1 MLCIYQI
8 LNIQKKLDP
17 MSKKENT
24 LNTYLFKRLL
34 NYVKPYNYIFI
45 FSLMAVFG
53 LAVFG
58 ALRPVVLEKILDENI
73 SLGLSDG
80 FLQLI
85 IIMGILLLLEVISN
99 YLFIYFAGW
108 LGQSVVKDIR
118 VLLYNHI
125 INFKMK
131 YYDKSSVGVLITR
144 SVTDMERISDIFGQ
158 GLFMIFSDI
167 LKMLIVGIV
176 MTTMNWELSLIVFL
190 TLPLILFATKIF
202 QRYMKI
208 AFEEVRSEV
217 SNLNSFVQERVTG
230 MKILQLFTRE
240 DIELENFKNINTRH
254 KKGWLKT
261 VWYNSIFFP
270 IAEILSS
277 VTLGV
282 VVWYGGIS
290 IIKDNTASIGELTA
304 FIMMIPMMFRP
315 LNQIANKFNT
325 LLMGMVAAERVF
337 KVIDT
342 KSSIIDKGE
351 VSVSTFKGEVSF
363 NNVNFSYDKEVQV
376 LNKISFNIEK
386 GSTVALV
393 GSTGA
398 GKTSVINLL
407 SRFYEIDSGE
417 ISIDGLNIKEYKLS
431 SLRKNIGIVLQD
443 VFLFSD
449 TILNNITLKNE
460 SISIEEVKLAAKQI
474 GVHDFIMSLPNNY
487 YYNVKERGIMLSS
500 GQRQLIAFLRVYVS
514 NPQILILDEATSSI
528 DSASELLIQKAIEK
542 ITKNR
547 TSLIIAHRLATVKKA
562 NNIIV
567 MDSGNII
574 EQGSHKQLINNMDG
588 YYKKLYDVQ
597 FDIKKTN

>member
-1 MLCIYQI
+1 MLYIYQI

-34 NYVKPYNYIFI
+34 NYVRPYNYIFI

-53 LAVFG
+53 LALFG

-85 IIMGILLLLEVISN
+85 IIMGVLLLLEVISN

-351 VSVSTFKGEVSF
+351 VSISTFKGEVCF
-363 NNVNFSYDKEVQV
+363 NNVNFSYDQEVQV

-460 SISIEEVKLAAKQI
+460 SISIEEVKLAAEQI

-514 NPQILILDEATSSI
+514 NPQILILDEATSSV

-574 EQGSHKQLINNMDG
+574 EQGSHKELINNIDG

>member
-1 MLCIYQI
+1 MNKKENI
-8 LNIQKKLDP
+8 LNI
-17 MSKKENT
+17 
-24 LNTYLFKRLL
+24 YLFKRLL
-34 NYVKPYNYIFI
+34 AFVSPYNYIFI
-45 FSLMAVFG
+45 SSLLSVFG

-73 SLGLSDG
+73 SQGLSDG

-85 IIMGILLLLEVISN
+85 VLMGFLLLLEVISN

-144 SVTDMERISDIFGQ
+144 SVTDMERIADIFGQ

-176 MTTMNWELSLIVFL
+176 MFIMNWELSIIVFL
-190 TLPLILFATKIF
+190 TLPLILFATIIF
-202 QRYMKI
+202 QRYMKV

-240 DIELENFKNINTRH
+240 DIEFENFKKINGRH
-254 KKGWLKT
+254 KNGWLKT

-277 VTLGV
+277 STLGV
-282 VVWYGGIS
+282 IVWYGGVSVIT
-290 IIKDNTASIGELTA
+290 DNTASVGELTA

-342 KSSIIDKGE
+342 KSSIIDEGKI
-351 VSVSTFKGEVSF
+351 SVKTFKGDVCF
-363 NNVNFSYDKEVQV
+363 HNVNFSYIPNTQV
-376 LNKISFNIEK
+376 LNEISFNIKK
-386 GSTVALV
+386 GSTVAIV

-407 SRFYEIDSGE
+407 NRFYDIDSGE
-417 ISIDGLNIKEYKLS
+417 ISIDGINIMDYKLS

-449 TILNNITLKNE
+449 TIFNNITLKDEN
-460 SISIEEVKLAAKQI
+460 ISINEVKLAAKQI

-514 NPQILILDEATSSI
+514 DPQILILDEATSSI
-528 DSASELLIQKAIEK
+528 DSASEILIQNATEK
-542 ITKNR
+542 LTKNR

-562 NNIIV
+562 DNIIV

-574 EQGSHKQLINNMDG
+574 EQGSHKELINHMNG

-597 FDIKKTN
+597 FQVKNVS

>member
-1 MLCIYQI
+1 MNKKENI
-8 LNIQKKLDP
+8 LNI
-17 MSKKENT
+17 
-24 LNTYLFKRLL
+24 YLFKRLL
-34 NYVKPYNYIFI
+34 TFVSPYYYIFI
-45 FSLMAVFG
+45 LSLLSVFG
-53 LAVFG
+53 LAIFG
-58 ALRPVVLEKILDENI
+58 ALRPVVLEKVLDENI
-73 SLGLSDG
+73 SQGLSDG

-85 IIMGILLLLEVISN
+85 FLMAVLLLFEVISN
-99 YLFIYFAGW
+99 YLFIYFAGL

-144 SVTDMERISDIFGQ
+144 SVTDMERIADIFGQ
-158 GLFMIFSDI
+158 GLFMIFSDV

-176 MTTMNWELSLIVFL
+176 MIIMNWELSIIVFL

-202 QRYMKI
+202 QRYMKA

-217 SNLNSFVQERVTG
+217 SKLNSFVQERVTG
-230 MKILQLFTRE
+230 MKILQLFARE
-240 DIELENFKNINTRH
+240 EIEFENFKKINARH
-254 KKGWLKT
+254 KNGWLKT

-277 VTLGV
+277 LTLGV
-282 VVWYGGIS
+282 IVWYGGIN
-290 IIKDNTASIGELTA
+290 IITDKAASIGELTA

-342 KSSIIDKGE
+342 ESHIIDKGE
-351 VSVSTFKGEVSF
+351 ILVNTFKGDVSF
-363 NNVNFSYDKEVQV
+363 KNVNFSYVPNTQV
-376 LNKISFNIEK
+376 LNQISFDIKK
-386 GSTVALV
+386 GSTVAIV

-398 GKTSVINLL
+398 GKTSIINLL
-407 SRFYEIDSGE
+407 NRFYEIDSGE
-417 ISIDGLNIKEYKLS
+417 ISIDGINIKDYKLS
-431 SLRKNIGIVLQD
+431 NLRKNIGIVLQD

-449 TILNNITLKNE
+449 TIFNNITLKDE
-460 SISIEEVKLAAKQI
+460 SISLNEVKLAAKQI

-514 NPQILILDEATSSI
+514 DPQILILDEATSSI
-528 DSASELLIQKAIEK
+528 DSTSEVLIQNATEK
-542 ITKNR
+542 LTKNR
-547 TSLIIAHRLATVKKA
+547 TSLIIAHRLATIKKA

-574 EQGSHKQLINNMDG
+574 EQGSHKELISNMDG

-597 FDIKKTN
+597 FQVKNVS

>member
-1 MLCIYQI
+1 MNKKENI
-8 LNIQKKLDP
+8 LNI
-17 MSKKENT
+17 
-24 LNTYLFKRLL
+24 YLFRRLL
-34 NYVKPYNYIFI
+34 AFVSPYNYIFI
-45 FSLMAVFG
+45 SSLLSVFG

-73 SLGLSDG
+73 SQGLSDG

-85 IIMGILLLLEVISN
+85 FLMGFLLLLEVISN

-144 SVTDMERISDIFGQ
+144 SVTDMERIADIFGQ

-176 MTTMNWELSLIVFL
+176 MIIMNWELSIIVFF
-190 TLPLILFATKIF
+190 TLPLILFATIIF
-202 QRYMKI
+202 QRYMKV

-240 DIELENFKNINTRH
+240 KIEYENFKKINARH
-254 KKGWLKT
+254 KNGWLKT

-277 VTLGV
+277 LTLGV
-282 VVWYGGIS
+282 IVWYGGVSVIT
-290 IIKDNTASIGELTA
+290 DNTASIGELTA

-342 KSSIIDKGE
+342 KSSIIDEGKI
-351 VSVSTFKGEVSF
+351 SVNNF
-363 NNVNFSYDKEVQV
+363 NGDVCFNKVNFSYIPNTQV
-376 LNKISFNIEK
+376 LNEISFNIKK
-386 GSTVALV
+386 GSTVAFV

-407 SRFYEIDSGE
+407 NRFYDIDSGE
-417 ISIDGLNIKEYKLS
+417 ISIDGINIKNYKLS

-449 TILNNITLKNE
+449 TIFNNITLKDDN
-460 SISIEEVKLAAKQI
+460 ISINEVKFAAKQI
-474 GVHDFIMSLPNNY
+474 GVHDFIMSLPKNY

-514 NPQILILDEATSSI
+514 DPQILILDEATSSI
-528 DSASELLIQKAIEK
+528 DSASEILIQNATQKL
-542 ITKNR
+542 TKNR

-574 EQGSHKQLINNMDG
+574 EQGSHKELINNIDG

-597 FDIKKTN
+597 FQVKNVS

>member
-1 MLCIYQI
+1 M
-8 LNIQKKLDP
+8 N
-17 MSKKENT
+17 KKENII
-24 LNTYLFKRLL
+24 NIYLFKRLL
-34 NYVKPYNYIFI
+34 AFVSPYNYIFI
-45 FSLMAVFG
+45 FSLLSVFG

-73 SLGLSDG
+73 SQGLSDG

-85 IIMGILLLLEVISN
+85 VLMGFLLLLEVISN

-144 SVTDMERISDIFGQ
+144 SVTDMERIADIFGQ

-176 MTTMNWELSLIVFL
+176 MFIMNWELSIIVFL
-190 TLPLILFATKIF
+190 TLPLILFATIIF
-202 QRYMKI
+202 QRYMKV

-240 DIELENFKNINTRH
+240 DIEFENFKKINGRH
-254 KKGWLKT
+254 KNGWLKT

-277 VTLGV
+277 STLGV
-282 VVWYGGIS
+282 IVWYGGVSVIT
-290 IIKDNTASIGELTA
+290 DNTASVGELTA

-342 KSSIIDKGE
+342 KSSIIDEGKI
-351 VSVSTFKGEVSF
+351 SVKTFKGDVCF
-363 NNVNFSYDKEVQV
+363 HNVNFSYIPNTQV
-376 LNKISFNIEK
+376 LNEISFNIKK
-386 GSTVALV
+386 GSKVAIV

-407 SRFYEIDSGE
+407 NRFYDIDSGE
-417 ISIDGLNIKEYKLS
+417 ISIDGINIMDYKLS

-449 TILNNITLKNE
+449 TIFNNITLKDEN
-460 SISIEEVKLAAKQI
+460 ISINEVKLAAKQI

-514 NPQILILDEATSSI
+514 DPQILILDEATSSI
-528 DSASELLIQKAIEK
+528 DSASEILIQNATEK
-542 ITKNR
+542 LTKNR

-562 NNIIV
+562 DNIIV

-574 EQGSHKQLINNMDG
+574 EQGSHRELINHMNG

-597 FDIKKTN
+597 FQVKNVS

>member
-1 MLCIYQI
+1 
-8 LNIQKKLDP
+8 
-17 MSKKENT
+17 
-24 LNTYLFKRLL
+24 
-34 NYVKPYNYIFI
+34 
-45 FSLMAVFG
+45 MAVFG

-342 KSSIIDKGE
+342 KSSIIDEGE

-574 EQGSHKQLINNMDG
+574 EQGSHKELINNMDG

>member
-1 MLCIYQI
+1 MNKKENI
-8 LNIQKKLDP
+8 LNI
-17 MSKKENT
+17 
-24 LNTYLFKRLL
+24 YLFKRLL
-34 NYVKPYNYIFI
+34 TFVSPYYYIFI
-45 FSLMAVFG
+45 SSLFSVFG
-53 LAVFG
+53 LAIFG
-58 ALRPVVLEKILDENI
+58 ALRPVILEKVLDENI
-73 SLGLSDG
+73 SQGLSDG

-85 IIMGILLLLEVISN
+85 FLMAVLLLFEVISN
-99 YLFIYFAGW
+99 YLFIYFAGL

-118 VLLYNHI
+118 VLLYKHI

-144 SVTDMERISDIFGQ
+144 SVTDMERIADIFGQ

-176 MTTMNWELSLIVFL
+176 MILMNWELSIIVFL
-190 TLPLILFATKIF
+190 TLPLILFATKVF
-202 QRYMKI
+202 QRFMKV

-240 DIELENFKNINTRH
+240 EVEFENFKKINARH
-254 KKGWLKT
+254 KNGWLKT

-277 VTLGV
+277 LTLGV
-282 VVWYGGIS
+282 IVWYGGIN
-290 IIKDNTASIGELTA
+290 IITDNTASIGELTA

-342 KSSIIDKGE
+342 NSNIIDNGE
-351 VSVSTFKGEVSF
+351 ILVNTFKGDVCF
-363 NNVNFSYDKEVQV
+363 KNVNFSYVPNTQV
-376 LNKISFNIEK
+376 LNNISFNIKK
-386 GSTVALV
+386 GSTVAIV

-407 SRFYEIDSGE
+407 NRFYEINSGE
-417 ISIDGLNIKEYKLS
+417 ISIDGINIKDYKLS
-431 SLRKNIGIVLQD
+431 NLRKNIGIVLQD

-449 TILNNITLKNE
+449 TIFNNITLKDD
-460 SISIEEVKLAAKQI
+460 SISLDQVKLAAKQI

-514 NPQILILDEATSSI
+514 DPQILILDEATSSI
-528 DSASELLIQKAIEK
+528 DSTSEILIQNATEK
-542 ITKNR
+542 LTKNR
-547 TSLIIAHRLATVKKA
+547 TSLIIAHRLATIKKA

-574 EQGSHKQLINNMDG
+574 EQGSHKELISNLDG

-597 FDIKKTN
+597 FQVKNVS

>member
-1 MLCIYQI
+1 
-8 LNIQKKLDP
+8 

-34 NYVKPYNYIFI
+34 NYVRPYNYIFI

-342 KSSIIDKGE
+342 KSSIIDEGE

-574 EQGSHKQLINNMDG
+574 EQGSHKELINNMDG

>member
-1 MLCIYQI
+1 MNKKENI
-8 LNIQKKLDP
+8 LNI
-17 MSKKENT
+17 
-24 LNTYLFKRLL
+24 YLFKRLL
-34 NYVKPYNYIFI
+34 TFVSPYYYIFI
-45 FSLMAVFG
+45 SSLFSVFG
-53 LAVFG
+53 LAIFG
-58 ALRPVVLEKILDENI
+58 ALRPVILEKVLDENI
-73 SLGLSDG
+73 SQGLSDG

-85 IIMGILLLLEVISN
+85 FLMAVLLLFEVISN
-99 YLFIYFAGW
+99 YLFIYFAGL

-118 VLLYNHI
+118 VLLYKHI

-144 SVTDMERISDIFGQ
+144 SVTDMERIADIFGQ

-176 MTTMNWELSLIVFL
+176 MILMNWELSIIVFL
-190 TLPLILFATKIF
+190 TLPLILFATKVF
-202 QRYMKI
+202 QRFMKV

-240 DIELENFKNINTRH
+240 EVEFENFKKINARH
-254 KKGWLKT
+254 KNGWLKT

-277 VTLGV
+277 LTLGV
-282 VVWYGGIS
+282 IVWYGGIN
-290 IIKDNTASIGELTA
+290 IITDNTASIGELTA

-342 KSSIIDKGE
+342 NSNIIDNGE
-351 VSVSTFKGEVSF
+351 ILVNTFKGDVCF
-363 NNVNFSYDKEVQV
+363 KNVNFSYVPNTQV
-376 LNKISFNIEK
+376 LNNISFNIKK
-386 GSTVALV
+386 GSTVAIV

-407 SRFYEIDSGE
+407 NRFYEINSGE
-417 ISIDGLNIKEYKLS
+417 ISIDGINIKDYKLS
-431 SLRKNIGIVLQD
+431 NLRKNIGIVLQD

-449 TILNNITLKNE
+449 TIFNNINLKDD
-460 SISIEEVKLAAKQI
+460 SISLDQVKLAAKQI

-514 NPQILILDEATSSI
+514 DPQILILDEATSSI
-528 DSASELLIQKAIEK
+528 DSTSEILIQNATEK
-542 ITKNR
+542 LTKNR
-547 TSLIIAHRLATVKKA
+547 TSLIIAHRLATIKKA

-574 EQGSHKQLINNMDG
+574 EQGSHKELISNLDG

-597 FDIKKTN
+597 FQVKNVS

>member
-1 MLCIYQI
+1 MNKKENI
-8 LNIQKKLDP
+8 LNI
-17 MSKKENT
+17 
-24 LNTYLFKRLL
+24 YLFKRLL
-34 NYVKPYNYIFI
+34 TFVSPYYYIFI
-45 FSLMAVFG
+45 SSLLSVFG
-53 LAVFG
+53 LAIFG
-58 ALRPVVLEKILDENI
+58 ALRPVVLEKVLDENI
-73 SLGLSDG
+73 SQGLSDG

-85 IIMGILLLLEVISN
+85 FLMAVLLLFEVISN
-99 YLFIYFAGW
+99 YLFIYFAGL

-144 SVTDMERISDIFGQ
+144 SVTDMERIADIFGQ

-176 MTTMNWELSLIVFL
+176 MIIMNWELSIIVFL

-202 QRYMKI
+202 QRYMKA

-217 SNLNSFVQERVTG
+217 SKLNSFVQERVTG
-230 MKILQLFTRE
+230 MKILQLFARE
-240 DIELENFKNINTRH
+240 EIEFENFKKINARH
-254 KKGWLKT
+254 KNGWLKT

-277 VTLGV
+277 LTLGV
-282 VVWYGGIS
+282 IVWYGGIN
-290 IIKDNTASIGELTA
+290 IITDKTASIGELTA

-342 KSSIIDKGE
+342 ESHIIDKGE
-351 VSVSTFKGEVSF
+351 ILVNTFKGDISF
-363 NNVNFSYDKEVQV
+363 KNVNFSYVPNTQV
-376 LNKISFNIEK
+376 LNLISFDIKK
-386 GSTVALV
+386 GSTVAIV

-398 GKTSVINLL
+398 GKTSIINLL
-407 SRFYEIDSGE
+407 NRFYEIDSGE
-417 ISIDGLNIKEYKLS
+417 ISIDGINIKDYKLS
-431 SLRKNIGIVLQD
+431 NLRKNIGIVLQD

-449 TILNNITLKNE
+449 TIFNNITLKDE
-460 SISIEEVKLAAKQI
+460 SISLNEVKLAAKQI

-514 NPQILILDEATSSI
+514 DPQILILDEATSSI
-528 DSASELLIQKAIEK
+528 DSTSEVLIQNATEK
-542 ITKNR
+542 LTKNR
-547 TSLIIAHRLATVKKA
+547 TSLIIAHRLATIKKA

-574 EQGSHKQLINNMDG
+574 EQGSHKELISNMDG

-597 FDIKKTN
+597 FQVKNVS

>member
-1 MLCIYQI
+1 MNKKENI
-8 LNIQKKLDP
+8 LNI
-17 MSKKENT
+17 
-24 LNTYLFKRLL
+24 YLFKRLL
-34 NYVKPYNYIFI
+34 TFVSPYYYIFI
-45 FSLMAVFG
+45 SSLFSVFG
-53 LAVFG
+53 LAIFG
-58 ALRPVVLEKILDENI
+58 ALRPVILEKVLDENI
-73 SLGLSDG
+73 SQGLSDG

-85 IIMGILLLLEVISN
+85 FLMAVLLLFEVISN
-99 YLFIYFAGW
+99 YLFIYFAGL

-118 VLLYNHI
+118 VLLYKHI

-144 SVTDMERISDIFGQ
+144 SVTDMERIADIFGQ

-176 MTTMNWELSLIVFL
+176 MILMNWELSIIVFL
-190 TLPLILFATKIF
+190 TLPLILFATKVF
-202 QRYMKI
+202 QRFMKV

-240 DIELENFKNINTRH
+240 EVEFENFKKINARH
-254 KKGWLKT
+254 KNGWLKT

-277 VTLGV
+277 LTLGV
-282 VVWYGGIS
+282 IVWYGGIN
-290 IIKDNTASIGELTA
+290 IITDNTASIGELTA

-342 KSSIIDKGE
+342 NSNIIDNGE
-351 VSVSTFKGEVSF
+351 ILVNTFKGDVCF
-363 NNVNFSYDKEVQV
+363 KNVNFSYVPNTQV
-376 LNKISFNIEK
+376 LNNISFNIKKE
-386 GSTVALV
+386 STVAIV

-407 SRFYEIDSGE
+407 NRFYEIDSGE
-417 ISIDGLNIKEYKLS
+417 ISIDGINIKDYKLS
-431 SLRKNIGIVLQD
+431 NLRKNIGIVLQD

-449 TILNNITLKNE
+449 TIFNNITLKDD
-460 SISIEEVKLAAKQI
+460 SISLDQVKLAAKQI

-514 NPQILILDEATSSI
+514 DPQILILDEATSSI
-528 DSASELLIQKAIEK
+528 DSTSEILIQNATEK
-542 ITKNR
+542 LTKNR
-547 TSLIIAHRLATVKKA
+547 TSLIIAHRLATIKKA

-574 EQGSHKQLINNMDG
+574 EQGSHKELISNLDG

-597 FDIKKTN
+597 FQVKNVS

>member
-1 MLCIYQI
+1 MNKKENI
-8 LNIQKKLDP
+8 LNI
-17 MSKKENT
+17 
-24 LNTYLFKRLL
+24 YLFKRLL
-34 NYVKPYNYIFI
+34 TFVSPYYYIFI
-45 FSLMAVFG
+45 SSLLSVFG
-53 LAVFG
+53 LAIFG
-58 ALRPVVLEKILDENI
+58 ALRPVVLEKVLDENI
-73 SLGLSDG
+73 SQGLSDG

-85 IIMGILLLLEVISN
+85 FLMAVLLLFEVISN
-99 YLFIYFAGW
+99 YLFIYFAGL

-144 SVTDMERISDIFGQ
+144 SVTDMERIADIFGQ

-176 MTTMNWELSLIVFL
+176 MIIMNWELSIIVFL

-202 QRYMKI
+202 QRYMKA

-217 SNLNSFVQERVTG
+217 SKLNSFVQERVTG
-230 MKILQLFTRE
+230 MKILQLFARE
-240 DIELENFKNINTRH
+240 EIEFENFKKINARH
-254 KKGWLKT
+254 KNGWLKT

-277 VTLGV
+277 LTLGV
-282 VVWYGGIS
+282 IVWYGGIN
-290 IIKDNTASIGELTA
+290 IITDKTASIGELTA

-342 KSSIIDKGE
+342 ESHIIDKGE
-351 VSVSTFKGEVSF
+351 ILVNTFKGDVSF
-363 NNVNFSYDKEVQV
+363 KNVNFSYVPNTQV
-376 LNKISFNIEK
+376 LNQISFDIKK
-386 GSTVALV
+386 GSTVAIV

-398 GKTSVINLL
+398 GKTSIINLL
-407 SRFYEIDSGE
+407 NRFYEIDSGE
-417 ISIDGLNIKEYKLS
+417 ISIDGINIKDYKLS
-431 SLRKNIGIVLQD
+431 NLRKNIGIVLQD

-449 TILNNITLKNE
+449 TIFNNITLKDE
-460 SISIEEVKLAAKQI
+460 SISLNEVKLAAKQI

-514 NPQILILDEATSSI
+514 DPQILILDEATSSI
-528 DSASELLIQKAIEK
+528 DSTSEVLIQNATEK
-542 ITKNR
+542 LTKNR
-547 TSLIIAHRLATVKKA
+547 TSLIIAHRLATIKKA

-574 EQGSHKQLINNMDG
+574 EQGSHKELISNMNG

-597 FDIKKTN
+597 FQVKNVS

>member
-73 SLGLSDG
+73 SLGISDG

-190 TLPLILFATKIF
+190 TLPLVLFATKIF

-217 SNLNSFVQERVTG
+217 SNLNSFVQERITG

-282 VVWYGGIS
+282 IVWYGGIS

-342 KSSIIDKGE
+342 KSSIIDEGE
-351 VSVSTFKGEVSF
+351 VSVSMFKGEVSF

-460 SISIEEVKLAAKQI
+460 SISIEEVKLAAEQI

-574 EQGSHKQLINNMDG
+574 EQGSHKELINNMDG

>member
-1 MLCIYQI
+1 MNKKENI
-8 LNIQKKLDP
+8 LNI
-17 MSKKENT
+17 
-24 LNTYLFKRLL
+24 YLFKRLL
-34 NYVKPYNYIFI
+34 TFVSPYYYIFI
-45 FSLMAVFG
+45 SSLLSVFG
-53 LAVFG
+53 LAIFG
-58 ALRPVVLEKILDENI
+58 ALRPVVLEKVLDENI
-73 SLGLSDG
+73 SQGLSDG

-85 IIMGILLLLEVISN
+85 FLMAVLLLFEVISN
-99 YLFIYFAGW
+99 YLFIYFAGL

-144 SVTDMERISDIFGQ
+144 SVTDMERIADIFGQ
-158 GLFMIFSDI
+158 GLFMIFSDV

-176 MTTMNWELSLIVFL
+176 MILMNWELSIIVFL

-202 QRYMKI
+202 QRYMKA

-217 SNLNSFVQERVTG
+217 SKLNSFVQERVTG
-230 MKILQLFTRE
+230 MKILQLFARE
-240 DIELENFKNINTRH
+240 EIEFENFKKINARH
-254 KKGWLKT
+254 KNGWLKT

-277 VTLGV
+277 LTLGV
-282 VVWYGGIS
+282 IVWYGGIN
-290 IIKDNTASIGELTA
+290 IITDKTASIGELTA

-342 KSSIIDKGE
+342 ESHIIDKGE
-351 VSVSTFKGEVSF
+351 ILVNTFKGDVSF
-363 NNVNFSYDKEVQV
+363 KNVNFSYVPNTQV
-376 LNKISFNIEK
+376 LNQISFDIKK
-386 GSTVALV
+386 GSTVAIV

-398 GKTSVINLL
+398 GKTSIINLL
-407 SRFYEIDSGE
+407 NRFYEIDSGE
-417 ISIDGLNIKEYKLS
+417 ISIDGINIKDYKLS
-431 SLRKNIGIVLQD
+431 NLRKNIGIVLQD

-449 TILNNITLKNE
+449 TIFNNITLKDE
-460 SISIEEVKLAAKQI
+460 SISLNEVKLAAKQI

-514 NPQILILDEATSSI
+514 DPQILILDEATSSI
-528 DSASELLIQKAIEK
+528 DSTSEVLIQNATEK
-542 ITKNR
+542 LTKNR
-547 TSLIIAHRLATVKKA
+547 TSLIIAHRLATIKKA

-574 EQGSHKQLINNMDG
+574 EQGSHKELISNMDG

-597 FDIKKTN
+597 FQVKNVS

>member
-1 MLCIYQI
+1 MNKKENI
-8 LNIQKKLDP
+8 LNI
-17 MSKKENT
+17 
-24 LNTYLFKRLL
+24 YLFKRLL
-34 NYVKPYNYIFI
+34 TFVSPYYYIFI
-45 FSLMAVFG
+45 SSLFSVFG
-53 LAVFG
+53 LAIFG
-58 ALRPVVLEKILDENI
+58 ALRPVVLEKVLDENI
-73 SLGLSDG
+73 SQGLSDG

-85 IIMGILLLLEVISN
+85 FLMAVLLLFEVISN
-99 YLFIYFAGW
+99 YLFIYFAGL

-118 VLLYNHI
+118 VLLYKHI

-144 SVTDMERISDIFGQ
+144 SVTDMERIADIFGQ

-176 MTTMNWELSLIVFL
+176 MILMNWELSIIVFL
-190 TLPLILFATKIF
+190 TLPLILFATKVF
-202 QRYMKI
+202 QRFMKV

-240 DIELENFKNINTRH
+240 EVEFENFKKINARH
-254 KKGWLKT
+254 KNGWLKT

-277 VTLGV
+277 LTLGV
-282 VVWYGGIS
+282 IVWYGGIN
-290 IIKDNTASIGELTA
+290 IITDNTASIGELTA

-342 KSSIIDKGE
+342 NSNIIDNGE
-351 VSVSTFKGEVSF
+351 ILVNTFKGDVCF
-363 NNVNFSYDKEVQV
+363 KNVNFSYVPNTQV
-376 LNKISFNIEK
+376 LNNISFNIKK
-386 GSTVALV
+386 GSTVAIV

-407 SRFYEIDSGE
+407 NRFYEINSGE
-417 ISIDGLNIKEYKLS
+417 ISIDGINIKDYKLS
-431 SLRKNIGIVLQD
+431 NLRKNIGIVLQD

-449 TILNNITLKNE
+449 TIFNNITLKDD
-460 SISIEEVKLAAKQI
+460 SISLDQVKLAAKQI

-528 DSASELLIQKAIEK
+528 DSTSEILIQNATEK
-542 ITKNR
+542 LTKNR
-547 TSLIIAHRLATVKKA
+547 TSLIIAHRLATIKKA

-574 EQGSHKQLINNMDG
+574 EQGSHKELISNLDG

-597 FDIKKTN
+597 FQVKNVS

>member
-1 MLCIYQI
+1 MNKKENI
-8 LNIQKKLDP
+8 LNI
-17 MSKKENT
+17 
-24 LNTYLFKRLL
+24 YLFKRLL
-34 NYVKPYNYIFI
+34 TFVSPYYYIFI
-45 FSLMAVFG
+45 SSLFSVFG
-53 LAVFG
+53 LAIFG
-58 ALRPVVLEKILDENI
+58 ALRPVVLEKVLDENI
-73 SLGLSDG
+73 SQGLSDG

-85 IIMGILLLLEVISN
+85 FLMAGLLLFEVISN
-99 YLFIYFAGW
+99 YLFIYFAGL

-144 SVTDMERISDIFGQ
+144 SVTDMERIADIFGQ

-176 MTTMNWELSLIVFL
+176 MIVMNWELSIIVFL

-202 QRYMKI
+202 QRYMKV

-230 MKILQLFTRE
+230 MKILQLFARE
-240 DIELENFKNINTRH
+240 EVEFENFKKINTRH
-254 KKGWLKT
+254 KNGWLKT

-277 VTLGV
+277 LTLGV
-282 VVWYGGIS
+282 IVWYGGIN
-290 IIKDNTASIGELTA
+290 IITEKTASIGELTA

-342 KSSIIDKGE
+342 ESNIIDKGE
-351 VSVSTFKGEVSF
+351 ILVNTFKGDVSF
-363 NNVNFSYDKEVQV
+363 KNVNFSYVPNTQV
-376 LNKISFNIEK
+376 LNQISFDIKK
-386 GSTVALV
+386 GSTVAIV

-407 SRFYEIDSGE
+407 NRFYEIDSGE
-417 ISIDGLNIKEYKLS
+417 ISIDGINIKDYKLS
-431 SLRKNIGIVLQD
+431 NLRKNIGIVLQD

-449 TILNNITLKNE
+449 TIFNNITLKDE
-460 SISIEEVKLAAKQI
+460 SISLNEVKLAAKQI

-514 NPQILILDEATSSI
+514 DPQILILDEATSSI
-528 DSASELLIQKAIEK
+528 DSTSEVLIQNATEK
-542 ITKNR
+542 LTKNR
-547 TSLIIAHRLATVKKA
+547 TSLIIAHRLATIKKA

-574 EQGSHKQLINNMDG
+574 EQGSHKELISNKDG

-597 FDIKKTN
+597 FQVKNVS

>member
-1 MLCIYQI
+1 M
-8 LNIQKKLDP
+8 N
-17 MSKKENT
+17 KKENII
-24 LNTYLFKRLL
+24 NIYLFKRLL
-34 NYVKPYNYIFI
+34 AFVSPYNYIFI
-45 FSLMAVFG
+45 FSLLSVFG

-73 SLGLSDG
+73 SQGLSDG

-85 IIMGILLLLEVISN
+85 VLMGFLLLLEVISN

-144 SVTDMERISDIFGQ
+144 SVTDMERIADIFGQ

-176 MTTMNWELSLIVFL
+176 MFIMNWELSIIVFL
-190 TLPLILFATKIF
+190 TLPLILFATIIF
-202 QRYMKI
+202 QRYMKV

-240 DIELENFKNINTRH
+240 DIEFENFKKINGRH
-254 KKGWLKT
+254 KNGWLKT

-277 VTLGV
+277 STLGV
-282 VVWYGGIS
+282 IVWYGGVSVIT
-290 IIKDNTASIGELTA
+290 DNTASVGELTA

-342 KSSIIDKGE
+342 KSSIIDEGKI
-351 VSVSTFKGEVSF
+351 SVKTFKGDVCF
-363 NNVNFSYDKEVQV
+363 HNVNFSYIPNTQV
-376 LNKISFNIEK
+376 LNEISFNIKK
-386 GSTVALV
+386 GSTVAIV

-407 SRFYEIDSGE
+407 NRFYDIDSGE
-417 ISIDGLNIKEYKLS
+417 ISIDGINIMDYKLS

-449 TILNNITLKNE
+449 TIFNNITLKDEN
-460 SISIEEVKLAAKQI
+460 ISINEVKLAAKQI

-514 NPQILILDEATSSI
+514 DPQILILDEATSSI
-528 DSASELLIQKAIEK
+528 DSASEILIQNATEK
-542 ITKNR
+542 LTKNR

-562 NNIIV
+562 DNIIV

-574 EQGSHKQLINNMDG
+574 EQGSHKELINNIVG

-597 FDIKKTN
+597 FQVKSES